1 MSDQPENNQI
11 LTQHP
16 ETIATL
22 ESSSPS
28 AETPP
33 EISLDAHSLI
43 IDSYPAETPPETS
56 VDAHSLITDS
66 HPAETPPETSV
77 DAHSLITDSYPA
89 ETPPET
95 SLDAHSLTTNSQPA
109 ETPRETSLDEHSLT
123 TDSAPLDFSRETMI
137 AANISNTNNDPPVTV
152 NPAITEDILHTKIS
166 SENSAENAIKE
177 DILMANLETETETIP
192 MDADIAPP
200 TIDYDNYPTQLNPTP
215 NPEPKKTGVW
225 QVLAVFLSGML
236 VGSVLSLGSLLAW
249 RMYQERVN
257 LQIKL
262 PADVPLRP
270 SPSPIPATP
279 ANRLPAIPPAPATP
293 QSPVS
298 SIPSP
303 TPTLTPTLSG
313 VPQLASPSPSPS
325 PSVSPSPAAQTAVTE
340 RVTFEPG
347 AIGVTLR
354 NTLPDNKSKR
364 YLLECNS
371 GQSMTLKVEEGKV
384 SATII
389 APNGEKVGT
398 ANSTSPWQGQLPSSG
413 DYTIE
418 LSGDNKANYGVKIEV
433 K

>member
-22 ESSSPS
+22 ESNSPS
-28 AETPP
+28 AETSP
-33 EISLDAHSLI
+33 
-43 IDSYPAETPPETS
+43 
-56 VDAHSLITDS
+56 
-66 HPAETPPETSV
+66 
-77 DAHSLITDSYPA
+77 
-89 ETPPET
+89 
-95 SLDAHSLTTNSQPA
+95 
-109 ETPRETSLDEHSLT
+109 ETSLDEHSLIT
-123 TDSAPLDFSRETMI
+123 DSQPAETSPETSLDEHSLITDSQPAETSPETSLDEHSLITDSQPAETSPETSLDPHSLTIDSAPLDFSRETMI
-137 AANISNTNNDPPVTV
+137 TANITHTNNDTQATV
-152 NPAITEDILHTKIS
+152 NPAITEDILPTKIK
-166 SENSAENAIKE
+166 SENSAETAIKE
-177 DILMANLETETETIP
+177 DILMANLETETESIP
-192 MDADIAPP
+192 RDADIAPP
-200 TIDYDNYPTQLNPTP
+200 TIDYDNYPTQLNQTP

-225 QVLAVFLSGML
+225 QVLAVFLSGIL
-236 VGSVLSLGSLLAW
+236 VGSVLSLGALLAW

-279 ANRLPAIPPAPATP
+279 VNRLPAIPPAPATP

-298 SIPSP
+298 SIQSP

-313 VPQLASPSPSPS
+313 VPQLASPSPSAS
-325 PSVSPSPAAQTAVTE
+325 PSVSPSASPSPAAQTAVTE
-340 RVTFEPG
+340 RVSFQPG

-384 SATII
+384 SAAII

-398 ANSTSPWQGQLPSSG
+398 ANSTSPWEGQLPSSG